1 MQLLVS
7 VARARPSKVHARL
20 LAEHEAAAPL
30 LRRLLVEQP
39 ALLLGGDDAHAYCL
53 EMLRLAPPAEAHLCA
68 MLDACAARI
77 AARALGRAAAE
88 QQLAELA
95 GFQSA
100 VRLLC
105 DASALAAEH
114 WRDRH
119 GAAAEALKPGV
130 D

>member
-1 MQLLVS
+1 MVS
-7 VARARPSKVHARL
+7 S
-20 LAEHEAAAPL
+20 
-30 LRRLLVEQP
+30 
-39 ALLLGGDDAHAYCL
+39 
-53 EMLRLAPPAEAHLCA
+53 
-68 MLDACAARI
+68 
-77 AARALGRAAAE
+77 LGRAAAE
-88 QQLAELA
+88 DAELA

-119 GAAAEALKPGV
+119 GAAAEVLSPGV

>member
-1 MQLLVS
+1 
-7 VARARPSKVHARL
+7 
-20 LAEHEAAAPL
+20 
-30 LRRLLVEQP
+30 
-39 ALLLGGDDAHAYCL
+39 
-53 EMLRLAPPAEAHLCA
+53 MLRLAPPDPAQLCA

-77 AARALGRAAAE
+77 AARAAGRAAAE
-88 QQLAELA
+88 GAQGAASAEDAAGAEAAQAAELA

-105 DASALAAEH
+105 DASAVAAEH

-119 GAAAEALKPGV
+119 AAAAEALNPGV